1 MSNYSVAQVEAIT
14 GINAHTLRIWERR
27 YAFLNPM
34 RTETNIRYYSDKE
47 LRKLLSIAMLQRNGF
62 KISKLDKM
70 DDQQIG
76 EAVEVILASSQTQNE
91 DEINNLMLSMLTFD
105 ENKFDKIFQRQIIQ
119 RGLLA
124 TVVEIIYPFLYKLGV
139 LWGASKVFPAQEH
152 FISNLIRQKLIS
164 GIDAL
169 PIPPENSPTLMMF
182 LAEEEHHEIG
192 LLLSSFIARKC
203 GWRVIYLG
211 QNVPSEDMHEV
222 VSMVHIDFLVTMI
235 VSPQTHDINPLFKK
249 LIELT
254 GIPIILSGKQ
264 DYVDH
269 VENNPKIIKLHS
281 PKELND
287 FLESRNR

>member
-34 RTETNIRYYSDKE
+34 RTETNIRFYSDKE
-47 LRKLLSIAMLQRNGF
+47 LRKLLSVSMLQRNGYR
-62 KISKLDKM
+62 ISKLDKM
-70 DDQQIG
+70 DDQEIG
-76 EAVEVILASSQTQNE
+76 EAVEAILASSPSLNE
-91 DEINNLMLSMLTFD
+91 DEISNLVISMLTFD
-105 ENKFDKIFQRQIIQ
+105 ESKFDKIFQRQIIQ
-119 RGLLA
+119 RGLLD

-164 GIDAL
+164 SIDAL
-169 PIPPENSPTLMMF
+169 PIPPATNPTLMMF
-182 LAEEEHHEIG
+182 LGEQEHHEIG

-211 QNVPSEDMHEV
+211 QNVPTEDIHEV
-222 VSMVHIDFLVTMI
+222 MTLVHVDYLMTMI
-235 VSPQTHDINPLFKK
+235 VSPQTNDINPLFKK